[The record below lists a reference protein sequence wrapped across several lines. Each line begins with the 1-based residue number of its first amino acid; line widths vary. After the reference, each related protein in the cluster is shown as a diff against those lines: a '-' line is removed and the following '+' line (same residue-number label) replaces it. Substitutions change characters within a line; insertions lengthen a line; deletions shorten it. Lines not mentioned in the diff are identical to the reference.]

1 MSLGHLAYITLEGFM
16 QITTALTRY
25 LSELAQPVVTDYELC
40 LAIFNLF
47 HAKKYRENVI
57 EIDKRT
63 KLSFKCLKTN
73 IVAPLIELGII
84 FPLADFPNERVFQIL
99 GKQQDAEDIACT
111 VDPFAYISHLSA
123 MAYHGLTNRLP
134 KVIYLST
141 PSPKDWVKFA
151 NKKMEKDYSGHFKEF
166 LDYGLPRITRINFNT
181 IQKNKIFRYSSVHQG
196 AFKHIDGRMLRV
208 STIGRTFLDMLRK
221 PDYCGSMYHVVG
233 IFKNNGQQYSKL
245 IIDEIDRHGTNI
257 EKARAGYL
265 LEEVLQIKDIR
276 IDEWAKNVQRG
287 GSRKLDP
294 KQPYREIFSERW
306 CLSLNM
312 DL

>member
-1 MSLGHLAYITLEGFM
+1 M
-16 QITTALTRY
+16 QIKITTALTRY
-25 LSELAQPVVTDYELC
+25 LSELSQPVITDYELC
-40 LAIFNLF
+40 LVFFNLF
-47 HAKKYRENVI
+47 QAKKYRESVI
-57 EIDKRT
+57 EIDKSA
-63 KLSFKCLKTN
+63 KPSLKYIKTN
-73 IVAPLIELGII
+73 VIAPLIELGII
-84 FPLADFPNERVFQIL
+84 LPLPDFPNERVFQIL
-99 GKQQDAEDIACT
+99 GKQQDTEDIVCT
-111 VDPFAYISHLSA
+111 IDPFAYISHLNA

-141 PSPKDWVKFA
+141 PSPKDWIKFA

-166 LDYGLPRITRINFNT
+166 LDYGLPKLTRINFST
-181 IQKNKIFRYSSVHQG
+181 IRKNKIFRYSSIHQG

-221 PDYCGSMYHVVG
+221 PDYCGSMYHVIDV
-233 IFKNNGQQYSKL
+233 FKNNGEQYSRL
-245 IIDEIDRHGTNI
+245 IIDEIERHGTNI

-265 LEEVLQIKDIR
+265 MEEILKIKDSR
-276 IDEWAKNVQRG
+276 IDEWANNVQRG

-294 KQPYREIFSERW
+294 KQSYREIYSERW

>member
-1 MSLGHLAYITLEGFM
+1 M
-16 QITTALTRY
+16 QIKITAALARC

-40 LAIFNLF
+40 LTIFNLF
-47 HAKKYRENVI
+47 QAKQYRESAI
-57 EIDKRT
+57 EINKRT
-63 KLSFKCLKTN
+63 KPSPKYLKTTV
-73 IVAPLIELGII
+73 IAPLIELGII
-84 FPLADFPNERVFQIL
+84 LPLTDFPHERVFQIL

-141 PSPKDWVKFA
+141 PSPKDWIKFA

-166 LDYGLPRITRINFNT
+166 LEYSLPKLTRINFST
-181 IQKNKIFRYSSVHQG
+181 ILKNKIFRYSSVHQG

-221 PDYCGSMYHVVG
+221 PEYCGSMYHVVDVY
-233 IFKNNGQQYSKL
+233 KNSGEQYSKL

-257 EKARAGYL
+257 EKARTGYL
-265 LEEVLQIKDIR
+265 LEEILKIKDNR
-276 IDEWAKNVQRG
+276 IDEWANNVQRG

-294 KQPYREIFSERW
+294 KQPYREIYSERW
-306 CLSLNM
+306 CISLNM

>member
-1 MSLGHLAYITLEGFM
+1 M
-16 QITTALTRY
+16 QIKIATALARY
-25 LSELAQPVVTDYELC
+25 LSELTQPIVTDYELG
-40 LAIFNLF
+40 LTIFKLF
-47 HAKKYRENVI
+47 NAKKYRESII
-57 EIDKRT
+57 EIDKHT
-63 KLSFKCLKTN
+63 KLSLKYLKSN
-73 IVAPLIELGII
+73 VIVPLVELGIVL
-84 FPLADFPNERVFQIL
+84 PLSDFPNERVYQIL

-111 VDPFAYISHLSA
+111 VDPFAFISHLSA

-141 PSPKDWVKFA
+141 PSPKDWITFA

-166 LDYGLPRITRINFNT
+166 LDYGLPRLTRINFNT

-196 AFKHIDGRMLRV
+196 AFKHIDGRMLRI

-221 PDYCGSMYHVVG
+221 PDYCGSMYHVIDV
-233 IFKNNGQQYSKL
+233 FKNSGEQYSRL

-265 LEEVLQIKDIR
+265 LEEILKIKDSR
-276 IDEWAKNVQRG
+276 IDEWASNVQRG

-294 KQPYREIFSERW
+294 KQPYREIYSERW
-306 CLSLNM
+306 CISLNM

>member
-1 MSLGHLAYITLEGFM
+1 MKIKITNAF
-16 QITTALTRY
+16 TRY
-25 LSELAQPVVTDYELC
+25 LSELTQPVITDYELC
-40 LAIFNLF
+40 IAIFNHF
-47 HAKKYRENVI
+47 YTDKFSESNIEVGKGAKPSLKYFKENI
-57 EIDKRT
+57 IT
-63 KLSFKCLKTN
+63 
-73 IVAPLIELGII
+73 PLDDLGII
-84 FPLADFPNERVFQIL
+84 IPLTDFPYKRVFQIL

-141 PSPKDWVKFA
+141 PSPKDWMKFA
-151 NKKMEKDYSGHFKEF
+151 DTKMDKDLDDHRKEYF
-166 LDYGLPRITRINFNT
+166 DYGLLRLTRLKFNM
-181 IQKNKIFRYSSVHQG
+181 IQKNKIFRYSSVHRG
-196 AFKHIDGRMLRV
+196 AFKHIEGRMLRV

-221 PDYCGSMYHVVG
+221 PDYCGSMYHVID
-233 IFKNNGQQYSKL
+233 IFKNCGQQYSKL
-245 IIDEIDRHGTNI
+245 IIEEIDRHGTNI

-265 LEEVLQIKDIR
+265 LEEVLHIKDSK
-276 IDEWAKNVQRG
+276 IDAWAQDVQRG

-294 KQPYREIFSERW
+294 KQAYREIYSERW